1 MVSRVPSAL
10 TDKQKLAQNFIH
22 IVGQAQAIDLLVQA
36 VIRQRVAPGYL
47 FVGPAGVGRGLT
59 ATAFA
64 TILLKSSDESLAN
77 LKRRIQTRNHPD
89 LLWVEPTY
97 LHQGKLLT
105 AVEAQ
110 AAGLK
115 RRGRPQVRL
124 EQIRSIARFVGRP
137 PLEADQSVIVI
148 ESAELIAEAAANG
161 LLKTL
166 EEPGKATLV
175 LIAPDQQTL
184 LSTLISRCQ
193 TIPFRRLGPSDLA
206 QVLNQIGHSEILEH
220 SEILNLAQGSPGK
233 AIASYQQL
241 QAIPP
246 ELLQQI
252 SHPIPNL
259 RSALELARQI
269 VQTLELES
277 QLWLLD
283 YLQQN
288 RWQQG
293 YIQGMKDLEVARKQL
308 LRYVQPRLV
317 WEVTL
322 MNLLERTNITN

>member
-1 MVSRVPSAL
+1 MPSELFSA
-10 TDKQKLAQNFIH
+10 TTGKTQKIIQNFTH
-22 IVGQAQAIDLLVQA
+22 IVGQSQAVNLLVQA
-36 VIRQRVAPGYL
+36 VMRERIAPGYL
-47 FVGPAGVGRGLT
+47 FIGPVGVGRALV

-64 TILLKSSDESLAN
+64 TVLLETDNESLDN
-77 LKRRIQTRNHPD
+77 LKRRIRSRNHPD

-97 LHQGKLLT
+97 LHQNKLLT
-105 AVEAQ
+105 VAEAQ
-110 AAGLK
+110 AVGIK

-124 EQIRSIARFVGRP
+124 EQIRDIARFLSRP
-137 PLEADQSVIVI
+137 PLEADRAVVII

-166 EEPGKATLV
+166 EEPGQATLV

-184 LSTLISRCQ
+184 LPTLISRCQ
-193 TIPFRRLGPSDLA
+193 SIPFRRLSPADMA
-206 QVLNQIGHSEILEH
+206 EVLIQEGHGEILE
-220 SEILNLAQGSPGK
+220 SPEVMALAQGSPGS
-233 AIASYQQL
+233 AIASWQQL
-241 QAIPP
+241 QTIPS

-252 SHPIPNL
+252 SQPLTNL
-259 RSALELARQI
+259 RSALELARHI
-269 VQTLELES
+269 AQTLEPES

-283 YLQQN
+283 YLQQS

-293 YIQGMKDLEVARKQL
+293 HIQGMEQLELARKQL

-322 MNLLERTNITN
+322 MNLI

>member
-1 MVSRVPSAL
+1 MPSELFSA
-10 TDKQKLAQNFIH
+10 TTGKTQKIIQNFTH
-22 IVGQAQAIDLLVQA
+22 IVGQSQAVNLLAQAVMRERI
-36 VIRQRVAPGYL
+36 APGYL
-47 FVGPAGVGRGLT
+47 FIGPVGVGRALV

-64 TILLKSSDESLAN
+64 TVLLETNNESLDN
-77 LKRRIQTRNHPD
+77 LKRRIRSRNHPD

-97 LHQGKLLT
+97 LHQNKLLT
-105 AVEAQ
+105 VAEAQ
-110 AAGLK
+110 AVGIK

-124 EQIRSIARFVGRP
+124 EQIRDIARFLSRP
-137 PLEADQSVIVI
+137 PLEADRAVVII

-166 EEPGKATLV
+166 EEPGQATLV

-184 LSTLISRCQ
+184 LPTLISRCQ
-193 TIPFRRLGPSDLA
+193 SIPFRRLSPADMA
-206 QVLNQIGHSEILEH
+206 DVLIQGGYGEILE
-220 SEILNLAQGSPGK
+220 SPEVMALAQGSPGS
-233 AIASYQQL
+233 AIASWQQL
-241 QAIPP
+241 QTIPS

-252 SHPIPNL
+252 SQPLTSL
-259 RSALELARQI
+259 RSALELARHI
-269 VQTLELES
+269 AQTLEPES

-283 YLQQN
+283 YLQQS

-293 YIQGMKDLEVARKQL
+293 HIQGMEQLELARKQL

-322 MNLLERTNITN
+322 MNLI